1 MDALGK
7 DRLEFRRLLSE
18 HGLVKLAGGQEDAI
32 AWLEST
38 AIELADSVARRERFR
53 ELLRQTREVLKREQD
68 ARPRHGDLP
77 GGERTERPNSHIEKV
92 QKGKYLTAGIY
103 GFWEGRPL
111 IYLLKI
117 SPGIPPV

>member
-38 AIELADSVARRERFR
+38 AIELADSVSRRERFLELVRQVR
-53 ELLRQTREVLKREQD
+53 EGLMREQGESKV
-68 ARPRHGDLP
+68 AQN
-77 GGERTERPNSHIEKV
+77 GERIDRVNP
-92 QKGKYLTAGIY
+92 YAPR
-103 GFWEGRPL
+103 GFR
-111 IYLLKI
+111 KI
-117 SPGIPPV
+117 RI

>member
-77 GGERTERPNSHIEKV
+77 GVERTERPNSHIERRYRRV
-92 QKGKYLTAGIY
+92 NILPPGFTDFGK
-103 GFWEGRPL
+103 EDPL
-111 IYLLKI
+111 YTF
-117 SPGIPPV
+117 